1 MTVPHGSAV
10 STSPLINPD
19 KDRRL
24 YKRVALSLVGR
35 VLDEDGS
42 DHEMTTIDISCSG
55 AMIRSDFR
63 PAAGAQVVCYFNELG
78 RVTATVIRATPTGF
92 AAHFRIVQHKR
103 EKLADRLT
111 WLLNKDR
118 LDLTDDRSG
127 ARASGGG
134 PALLTLDDGCEIKCR
149 VLDISLTGASF
160 EAERATP
167 MVGDMVFAGNV
178 HGEVVRVT
186 GKVFAIRYLRQ

>member
-1 MTVPHGSAV
+1 MTVPHSSAV
-10 STSPLINPD
+10 SNSPLVNPD

-24 YKRVALSLVGR
+24 YKRVALCLAGR
-35 VLDEDGS
+35 VLDDDGT
-42 DHEMTTIDISCSG
+42 DH
-55 AMIRSDFR
+55 R
-63 PAAGAQVVCYFNELG
+63 PAAGAQVICYFNELG
-78 RVTATVIRATPTGF
+78 RVAATVIRATPTGF

-118 LDLTDDRSG
+118 LDLADDRSG
-127 ARASGGG
+127 ARSTGGG
-134 PALLTLDDGCEIKCR
+134 PALLTLDDGREIKCR

-167 MVGDMVFAGNV
+167 MVGDTVFAGNV
-178 HGEVVRVT
+178 RGEVVRVT
-186 GKVFAIRYLRQ
+186 GKTFAIRYLRQ